1 MHVSV
6 ITIFPEIFT
15 SYMNESI
22 MKRALEKGIVRLDLH
37 NPRDFSEDRH
47 RTVDD
52 YPYGG
57 GPGMVMKPE
66 PLSRAIEHVKSD
78 GVDTLTV
85 MLTPQGRVFN
95 QQVAEELS
103 REKRRLLFLC
113 GRYEGIDDRIRRLY
127 ADEELS
133 IGDYV
138 LTGGELA
145 ALVIIDAAVRLVPG
159 VVGEEESLREE
170 SFTWGILD
178 YPHYTRPP
186 EWRGLRVPD
195 VLLSGNHGLIARWRR
210 REALERTLRR
220 RPDLLEK
227 APLTEEDRRLISEIK
242 EEADG
247 FRGRG

>member
-1 MHVSV
+1 MQISV

-15 SYMNESI
+15 SYLNESI
-22 MKRALEKGIVRLDLH
+22 MKRARDKGIIRLDVH
-37 NPRDFSEDRH
+37 NLRDFSEDRH

-52 YPYGG
+52 CPYGG

-66 PLSRAIEHVKSD
+66 PLSRAVEHVKSD
-78 GVDTLTV
+78 GVDTLTI
-85 MLTPQGRVFN
+85 MLTPQGRIFN
-95 QQVAEELS
+95 QRVAEELS
-103 REKRRLLFLC
+103 RERRRLLFLC

-138 LTGGELA
+138 LTGGELP

-186 EWRGLRVPD
+186 EWRGLRVPE
-195 VLLSGNHGLIARWRR
+195 VLLSGNHKLIARWRR
-210 REALERTLRR
+210 REALQRTLRR

-227 APLTEEDRRLISEIK
+227 ATLTEEDRRLISEIK

-247 FRGRG
+247 FHRRG